1 MLLQYQ
7 KFSVQ
12 GGRGR
17 GRGRGRGSAKVDKLP
32 LQQAVYLGS
41 GKHPMLGRCL
51 LGLVDGSR
59 LVPGVTFMKRFP
71 EVFNSYHLTKIC
83 LIQN

>member
-1 MLLQYQ
+1 M
-7 KFSVQ
+7 
-12 GGRGR
+12 
-17 GRGRGRGSAKVDKLP
+17 DKLP